1 MLYAQ
6 PPLFFSITFFQG
18 KRVKQYEI
26 KNAVLTLPRVPLV
39 IKPATYHYQMAAPN
53 LVWVDPVTLGILA
66 KLDIASSK

>member
-1 MLYAQ
+1 MPYAQ

-26 KNAVLTLPRVPLV
+26 KNAVLTLPLV